1 MVFIHSAAV
10 LLTLVALFGY
20 LNYRFIRFP
29 VTVVAFV
36 VIALASLL
44 MVLSGKFNWDALVYQ
59 ANIAPA
65 LSSGPAVLWQSVLA
79 ILLFTA
85 AIQINFQEL
94 KLHRLQI
101 GVLAVVGTLVSI
113 LLVGTMLWAIL
124 YALAMPISFGY
135 CLVFGVVMTPTE
147 SNLLLGTLRA
157 FRLGR
162 SQEALL
168 TGESLLNNVLV
179 VIVFLIVLVMAEVPV
194 QQGDSINWLLQQI
207 AGGLLWGLLLGLLTY
222 VQLKEIEQ
230 DATLAIWITLGMI
243 AAGLLVANWLELSAP
258 LALGVAGCVL
268 AYKNALADSLHEKV
282 KQFWG
287 VIAELLILVLVL
299 LLGLELLRMAV
310 RIEFL
315 LVALAIIPVVILSR
329 FVGVG
334 LPLIIWQ
341 RRKRLSPAVM
351 QAATW
356 GALRGGIPIALI
368 LSLPEGG
375 VRDLMLVLTYA
386 VVILSLA
393 VQGIL
398 LARVLDEA
406 I

>member
-65 LSSGPAVLWQSVLA
+65 LGSGPAVLWQSVLA

-230 DATLAIWITLGMI
+230 DAMLAIWITLGMV